1 MAAVDDARPA
11 WEDELSHFLTR
22 GSGRERLLDLLR
34 PNPAA
39 PSASESTA
47 SNPRVG
53 LAARP
58 TGSAHHRSLCFNAC
72 TLTDFCGQAVTAIL
86 LHPESTLA
94 RCDQIVAESVLALA
108 QSAEIPTIRPQI
120 HWRLS
125 ALPPFR
131 EFVRDTVP
139 KSEDVGLLLS
149 IRGTAI
155 KTGWPKM
162 LEKRKR
168 FHCGM
173 CGFSFELEADF
184 EQFYKFD
191 KPQSC
196 PNPDRACRNTY
207 QFTAALDME
216 PEFCRDYQEI
226 KIQEQVSNLNMGT
239 IPRSIWVTLEDDLV
253 DVCKPGD
260 DVTVIGVVKRRWHEM
275 GRAHDGRTEIGL
287 CLKANFIQVNNDQ
300 KSRHLVNPDQVLEFE
315 QFWREH
321 AHTPLAGRNKIL
333 ASFCPQVYGLY
344 AVKLALAIVL
354 CGGVERVDES
364 GTRVRGEAH
373 MLMVGDP
380 GTGKSQ
386 LLRYAAKIS
395 PRSVLTTGIGS
406 TSAGLTVSAVKDS
419 GEWHLEAGAL
429 VLADGGVCCI
439 DEFNS
444 IREADR
450 TSIHEAM
457 EQQSLSVA
465 KAGLVCKLQSRC
477 SVLAATNPKGQYDSE
492 EPLTVNVGIAS
503 PLLSRFDLVF
513 TLLDARNETW
523 DKIVSGYLLQ
533 GKDPLSDLS
542 ENATKELWAF
552 DKLQS
557 YFVYCKRNNP
567 DLSDDAI
574 EVLSRYYQRQRNGE
588 DQNMARTTVRM
599 LQSAIRLAQGHARL
613 MRKSRVEIMDA
624 IYAVILLEIS
634 SEASS
639 SLLQGVN
646 PLHTTFPE
654 DPLVEYKAQAEVILQ
669 GLHLPHLLKNELNRL
684 QAEKEAAQLD
694 RSRTIVK
701 PMSTSTQVQPLKP
714 SNQMSEVIS
723 KLRTNQFDYGK
734 LSDCVISKQK
744 KNSLKGKQ
752 GKDGT
757 TKRKKSGCS
766 KENAKRKRATLA
778 EKHDISS
785 GSSMDEFEPETA
797 SVKAPLNGAN
807 ISPHTSTQLPLER
820 EISTL
825 DIDESVIIARSA
837 ESPNNLYSLASQ
849 EPNRHSLK
857 CSSALTLVQSKDS
870 ISEIEKSSPEVSI
883 KEATTVI
890 LDKNELTTSQKPK
903 VQITQIFNCNED
915 VDELDVLDFG
925 SQSDRSLSSF
935 IASKIDSQLS
945 KGEPQVRSE
954 LIGSNSK
961 ANNHVG
967 SPKGVSKSSR
977 GNLSRV
983 ISISPEVLDSPKVA
997 KSGPFNPR
1005 SIYYDPNDED
1015 VDDFDFIII

>member
-1 MAAVDDARPA
+1 MGDEGLSSG
-11 WEDELSHFLTR
+11 WEQELSYFLTH
-22 GSGRERLLDLLR
+22 GPGRARLLDLL
-34 PNPAA
+34 PAQPA
-39 PSASESTA
+39 DRT
-47 SNPRVG
+47 PRVAG
-53 LAARP
+53 G
-58 TGSAHHRSLCFNAC
+58 TGRVSAHRSLCFNAC
-72 TLTDFCGQAVTAIL
+72 TLTDFCGKVVTAIL
-86 LHPESTLA
+86 LDPEATLA
-94 RCDQIVAESVLALA
+94 RCDQIVA
-108 QSAEIPTIRPQI
+108 QSLLSLVDVDTPRPPI

-131 EFVRDTVP
+131 DFVRDTVP

-168 FHCGM
+168 FHCGS
-173 CGFSFELEADF
+173 CGYSFELEADF

-191 KPQSC
+191 KPATC
-196 PNPDRACRNTY
+196 PNPDRVCRNTY

-260 DVTVIGVVKRRWHEM
+260 DVTVIGVVKRRWYEM

-287 CLKANFIQVNNDQ
+287 CLKANFIEVNNDQ

-315 QFWREH
+315 DFWQAH
-321 AHTPLAGRNKIL
+321 AHSPLVGRNKLL

-477 SVLAATNPKGQYDSE
+477 SVLAATNPKGHYDSE
-492 EPLTVNVGIAS
+492 EPLTVNIGIAS

-513 TLLDARNETW
+513 TLLDARNEIW

-533 GKDPLSDLS
+533 GKNPLSDLT
-542 ENATKELWAF
+542 ENVTKELWPF

-588 DQNMARTTVRM
+588 DQNNMARTTVRM

-624 IYAVILLEIS
+624 VYAVILLEIS

-654 DPLVEYKAQAEVILQ
+654 DPLNEYKAQAEVILE
-669 GLHLPHLLKNELNRL
+669 GLNLPHLLKSEMTRL
-684 QAEKEAAQLD
+684 QVEKEVANLD
-694 RSRTIVK
+694 RTRSTVK
-701 PMSTSTQVQPLKP
+701 TVSSTSEPQPLKP

-744 KNSLKGKQ
+744 KSSLNN
-752 GKDGT
+752 
-757 TKRKKSGCS
+757 KRKENVKKRKSSGCS
-766 KENAKRKRATLA
+766 KGNSKRKKASPF

-785 GSSMDEFEPETA
+785 GSSTDEFEPEGA
-797 SVKAPLNGAN
+797 PVK
-807 ISPHTSTQLPLER
+807 SPKKIQDNSPQTSTQLPLLFGT
-820 EISTL
+820 SKV
-825 DIDESVIIARSA
+825 DDFHIDESVISRTCESA
-837 ESPNNLYSLASQ
+837 KTCESPNMLSFLPSPVTKRSSDQFLASST
-849 EPNRHSLK
+849 EVNRIPVLMK
-857 CSSALTLVQSKDS
+857 
-870 ISEIEKSSPEVSI
+870 SEQSSPEISM

-890 LDKNELTTSQKPK
+890 LDERETSLKPRA
-903 VQITQIFNCNED
+903 QMTTQIFSADGED
-915 VDELDVLDFG
+915 IDELDDIDFG
-925 SQSDRSLSSF
+925 SQSDRNLSSF
-935 IASKIDSQLS
+935 IASQIELHTSTGHPLAESGTKEVNVEGNDCSES
-945 KGEPQVRSE
+945 K
-954 LIGSNSK
+954 
-961 ANNHVG
+961 
-967 SPKGVSKSSR
+967 
-977 GNLSRV
+977 
-983 ISISPEVLDSPKVA
+983 KVV
-997 KSGPFNPR
+997 KNVPINPR
-1005 SIYYDPNDED
+1005 SIFYDPNDDD
-1015 VDDFDFIII
+1015 VSDLDFNLT